1 MTSSDDPAVS
11 RYTAGLLDFRRDKDE
26 FFKES
31 FDSPLEYEAR
41 KRFAGLDYYEPDPSL
56 VFTVPVDPGDGKQ
69 VTIKTSDDRERTWRR
84 AGYVIFDIKG
94 HEVTLTVYDTGT
106 PGYFL
111 PFKDGTSGRDTY
123 GAGRYL
129 EFEANDD
136 GTVTVDFNMAYNPYC
151 VYSDGYSCP
160 IPPADNWLTV
170 EVEAGEKDY
179 SRS

>member
-1 MTSSDDPAVS
+1 MTSMDAQTVS
-11 RYTAGLLDFRRDKDE
+11 EFRRDKDE

-31 FDSPLEYEAR
+31 FDSPLDFESR
-41 KRFAGLDYYEPDPSL
+41 KRFDGLDYYPHDPGL
-56 VFTVPVDPGDGKQ
+56 VFTVPVDPGDGKE
-69 VTIKTSDDRERTWRR
+69 VVVRTSDDRERIWRR
-84 AGYVIFDIKG
+84 AGYVTFEAKG
-94 HEVTLTVYDTGT
+94 YELTLTVYDTGH

-111 PFKDGTSGRDTY
+111 PFKDATSGRDTY

-160 IPPADNWLTV
+160 IPPVENWIDAPI
-170 EVEAGEKDY
+170 EAGERNY
-179 SRS
+179 VR